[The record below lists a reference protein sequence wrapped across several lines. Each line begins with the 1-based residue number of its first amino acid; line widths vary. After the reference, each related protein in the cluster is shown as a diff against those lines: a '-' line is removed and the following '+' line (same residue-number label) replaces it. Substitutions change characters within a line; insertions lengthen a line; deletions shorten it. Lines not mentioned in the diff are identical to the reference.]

1 MKKVQLSLADD
12 LVTRMDK
19 YGDDNYLTRSGLVT
33 VALTQYLNAN
43 EMKTA
48 LVDMALAMRKI
59 ADNNSI
65 DDETMEK
72 LKDFERVAMVFAGS
86 AK

>member
-12 LVTRMDK
+12 LVARMDK
-19 YGDDNYLTRSGLVT
+19 YGDDNYLSRSGLVT
-33 VALTQYLNAN
+33 VALTQFLNAN
-43 EMKTA
+43 EMKSA
-48 LVDMALAMRKI
+48 LVEMALAMRKI
-59 ADNNSI
+59 ADNNSV

-72 LKDFERVAMVFAGS
+72 LKDFERIALVFAGS